1 MAAGRLPDTSHLPRN
16 TVVNGKMTP
25 ICDVTIQGGLLSLII
40 FTPLAFG
47 SVYPWGIALMEWM
60 VLCMALAW
68 IFKLLHAGRLQ
79 IVRTPLNWPIPLF
92 LGLIGLQLLPLP
104 PTVLYWI
111 SPNTYGFYQ
120 QTLAGWPD
128 HDPLPLVSLHA
139 VSQQPTSQQMDHS
152 PSLSSQEQRLS
163 EESVEGRDDP
173 GIAYTSRW
181 RPLSVYPHAT
191 RAALSLAFTYAVVF
205 LIAVNTLRSW
215 EQLNRLVLT
224 LLSVGGVVA
233 VLGLLQKVS
242 GTVKIYWFWE
252 SASGS
257 PFGPYMNYDQFASY
271 VTMVLPMGLGYLWG
285 QLVQGDK
292 GDRIAGWGW
301 RERLVAVVGGRHGW
315 LLLLA
320 LALVNMAA
328 ALIFTASRGAIVGFL
343 SSLLFFTLLV
353 GWSRRGER
361 HLAMVGLVLV
371 SCVLTYT
378 LWLGIDHVWQRFM
391 EIDAGMSGRIAI
403 WSGALELI
411 DKFPLL
417 GTGLGTYMHSVRRY
431 NVALGEVGHAHNE
444 YLQLLAE
451 AGPVGLLLVVG
462 GLGWF
467 CWRTLKHWFT
477 RHDPEVLGI
486 VLGGLTS
493 VLATGIHSIVDP
505 NFHVPANAFL
515 FSVILGLTSVAV
527 HVRQHQGQS
536 VVLFRRSELRLPRPL
551 CLAMHPLA
559 LALTLA
565 LALGI
570 GKSFA
575 ADQKATLAERME
587 REARSIEALE
597 TVAAQWAQVV
607 ALDPDNT
614 HYHYQLG
621 RAYDSLREA
630 QRSSDPV
637 RALVA
642 GVQAMV
648 EYREAILR
656 NPTSLYPYA
665 AWGWALD
672 STRRLAV
679 WVAEHRLPSATADG
693 IGGKYLSYVMAQLTE
708 HPDGAAQWAQQLVQT
723 ATYLDPTDAF
733 AHYSAGLY
741 ALQQWEMLGRVER
754 TRVVQQLRSAAQLDP
769 TTYAHAVMQALW
781 ERTQDRELVQA
792 LARGT
797 PEEARWRVDGRSAT
811 SNR

>member
-1 MAAGRLPDTSHLPRN
+1 
-16 TVVNGKMTP
+16 MTH
-25 ICDVTIQGGLLSLII
+25 ICDLTIQGGLLFLII

-47 SVYPWGIALMEWM
+47 CIYPWGIALMECM

-68 IFKLLHAGRLQ
+68 VFKLLHTGGLQ
-79 IVRTPLNWPIPLF
+79 VVRTPLNLPILLF
-92 LGLIGLQLLPLP
+92 FSLIGLQLLPLP
-104 PTVLYWI
+104 PIVLYWI
-111 SPNTYGFYQ
+111 SPHTYSLYQ

-128 HDPLPLVSLHA
+128 HDPLPLVSRHA
-139 VSQQPTSQQMDHS
+139 VSQQPTSQQTDQS
-152 PSLSSQEQRLS
+152 PALSSQGQRRS
-163 EESVEGRDDP
+163 EGSVEGRDDP
-173 GIAYTSRW
+173 GVAYTSRW

-191 RAALSLAFTYAVVF
+191 RAALALAFTYAVVF

-215 EQLNRLVLT
+215 KQLNRLVLT

-252 SASGS
+252 SASGA

-271 VTMVLPMGLGYLWG
+271 MTMVLPMGLGYLWG
-285 QLVQGDK
+285 QLVQGDR
-292 GDRIAGWGW
+292 GDRMAGWGW
-301 RERLVAVVGGRHGW
+301 RERLVAVVGARHGW
-315 LLLLA
+315 LLMLA

-328 ALIFTASRGAIVGFL
+328 VLIFTASRGAIVGFL
-343 SSLLFFTLLV
+343 SALLFFTLLV

-361 HLAMVGLVLV
+361 HLAIVGLVLAL
-371 SCVLTYT
+371 CVLAYA

-391 EIDAGMSGRIAI
+391 EIDAGTSGRIAI

-417 GTGLGTYMHSVRRY
+417 GTGIGTYMHSVRRY
-431 NVALGEVGHAHNE
+431 NVAVGEMGHAHNE

-451 AGPVGLLLVVG
+451 AGSVGFLLVVG

-467 CWRTLKHWFT
+467 CWRTLQHWFT

-527 HVRQHQGQS
+527 HLRQHQGQS
-536 VVLFRRSELRLPRPL
+536 IVVFRTSELRLPRPL
-551 CLAMHPLA
+551 RLAMPPLA
-559 LALTLA
+559 LVLTLA

-575 ADQKATLAERME
+575 ADHKAARAARME
-587 REARSIEALE
+587 REARGIEALE
-597 TVAAQWAQVV
+597 TVAEQWAQVV

-621 RAYDSLREA
+621 RAHDSLMEA

-642 GVQAMV
+642 GVQAMA

-656 NPTSLYPYA
+656 NPTSFYPYA

-672 STRRLAV
+672 SARRLAA
-679 WVAEHRLPSATADG
+679 WIAEQRLPSATADG
-693 IGGKYLSYVMAQLTE
+693 IGGKHLAYVMARLTE
-708 HPDGAAQWAQQLVQT
+708 HPDSAAQWAQQLVQT

-741 ALQQWEMLGRVER
+741 ALQQWETLGPVER
-754 TRVVQQLRSAAQLDP
+754 TRVVQHLRSAAQLDP
-769 TTYAHAVMQALW
+769 TTYANAVLQALW

-797 PEEARWRVDGRSAT
+797 SEEARWRIDAGKIAGGR
-811 SNR
+811 